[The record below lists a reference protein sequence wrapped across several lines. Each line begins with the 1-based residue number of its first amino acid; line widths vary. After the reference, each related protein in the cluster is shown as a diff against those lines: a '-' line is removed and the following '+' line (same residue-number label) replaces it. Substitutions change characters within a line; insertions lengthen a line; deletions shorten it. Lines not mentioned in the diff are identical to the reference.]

1 MRREI
6 THIYAKKKC
15 NIRIVNDIK
24 QSLFTTKVVL
34 HLLKDQPHEANTNFE
49 GL

>member
-6 THIYAKKKC
+6 THMYAKKC

-24 QSLFTTKVVL
+24 QSNKSSA
-34 HLLKDQPHEANTNFE
+34 HLLKDQPHEANTIFE